1 MTSLTCNLG
10 AFDASERHRY
20 GQLREAIH
28 ASKRE
33 TRELADGY
41 RFNLGTASE
50 AFLAAAQWIVLE
62 HRCCPFL
69 NFRLELADDRDVW
82 LSVTG
87 PEGVKAFLGEA
98 MLTAAHH
105 A

>member
-10 AFDASERHRY
+10 AFDARERHRY

-28 ASKRE
+28 AAKRE
-33 TRELADGY
+33 ARELADGY

-50 AFLAAAQWIVLE
+50 AFLATAEWIVLE
-62 HRCCPFL
+62 HRCC
-69 NFRLELADDRDVW
+69 R

-98 MLTAAHH
+98 MLTAGRH